1 MMLASSTKSTRE
13 RRRSPKNQRRK
24 RSRKRQELGNPN
36 KEKRET

>member
-13 RRRSPKNQRRK
+13 RSRSPKNSRRK
-24 RSRKRQELGNPN
+24 RSRKRQELGNPK